1 MRLRV
6 RRREHTFV
14 GLIALFFIVGMVGV
28 NTMWPTG
35 FSTFVA
41 IGGAVGALMVLYE
54 VRLTK
59 AIAQAEFIRDLQT
72 SFATDSQV
80 MALWSKMLRGEE
92 ITAHDRPLMSSYLT
106 FFETIYL
113 LQIRGALDL
122 GMIDDLFRNRFFT
135 AVGHPAVLEHALLKS
150 ASAFVNIHALIDE
163 WYRYIASCGVPL
175 HPGYFAYLRS
185 VAASKG
191 LEIREL
197 DVADIDALMGLQGAV
212 MAAMPDRRWLREN
225 SRESFLDCLGGGRAR
240 AVDAVADSDA
250 GVTGHLVLGAWSEG
264 KLVSAAI
271 LFDPGDGP
279 ESIKRYLTDD
289 SAALADAVNLK
300 LVLADPSYRRARGG
314 TVLVKLLEE
323 RVYEMGRAEILCTIH
338 PRNAASI
345 GLFTSL
351 GYSRVGRARAS
362 YGSRAIYS
370 RRIRR
375 PKTYAL

>member
-14 GLIALFFIVGMVGV
+14 GLIALFFIVGMVGI

-35 FSTFVA
+35 FTTFVA
-41 IGGAVGALMVLYE
+41 IGGTVGALMVLYE

-80 MALWSKMLRGEE
+80 MALWSKLLRGEE
-92 ITAHDRPLMSSYLT
+92 ITEHDRPLMSSYLT

-135 AVGHPAVLEHALLKS
+135 AVGHPGILQHALLKS

-163 WYRYIASCGVPL
+163 WYRYMAHCGVPL
-175 HPGYFAYLRS
+175 HPGYFAYLR
-185 VAASKG
+185 AAALSRG
-191 LEIREL
+191 LEIRPL
-197 DVADIDALMGLQGAV
+197 GTGDIDALMGLQSVV
-212 MAAMPDRRWLREN
+212 MDAMTDRRWLREN
-225 SRESFLDCLGGGRAR
+225 TRESFLECLEGRRAPTAGGA
-240 AVDAVADSDA
+240 SDT
-250 GVTGHLVLGAWSEG
+250 GVTGHLVLGAWSKGE
-264 KLVSAAI
+264 LVSAAI
-271 LFDPGDGP
+271 LYDPADGP
-279 ESIKRYLTDD
+279 ESIKRYVTGDP
-289 SAALADAVNLK
+289 AALADAVNLK
-300 LVLADPSYRRARGG
+300 LVLADPKYRRARVG

-323 RVYEMGRAEILCTIH
+323 RVYEMGRSEILCTIH
-338 PRNAASI
+338 SRNAASI

-362 YGSRAIYS
+362 YGSRAVYS